1 MSINLNVDESTN
13 LDDKLFALNIPGKV
27 IEVTVAEAQEL
38 GAFEEDALT
47 EEEALAATSEVIDDD
62 EE

>member
-1 MSINLNVDESTN
+1 MNTNLNADDKVN
-13 LDDKLFALNIPGKV
+13 FDDKLFALNIPGKV

-38 GAFEEDALT
+38 GAFEENALT
-47 EEEALAATSEVIDDD
+47 EDEALEASDEIIND